1 MNKLLMFFGLFAFSL
16 GQISLAAQP
25 GAARQSVYF
34 IEPADSTSVTSPFTV
49 RFGVAGMDVK
59 PLGDMTPGTGHHHLI
74 IDGGAVKQGEAVP
87 MDDKNL
93 HFGKGQT
100 ETRLTLPPGTH
111 WLTMQFADGAHVSYG
126 PAMATTINVLV
137 K

>member
-1 MNKLLMFFGLFAFSL
+1 MNKLLIFFGLFAFSL
-16 GQISLAAQP
+16 GQMSLAAQP

-34 IEPADSTSVTSPFTV
+34 IEPADGASVTNPFTV

-59 PLGDMTPGTGHHHLI
+59 PLGDMTPNTGHHHLI
-74 IDGGAVKQGEAVP
+74 IDGSPVKQGEVVP

-100 ETRLTLPPGTH
+100 ETQVTLPPGAH
-111 WLTMQFADGAHVSYG
+111 RLTMQSADGAHVSYG
-126 PAMATTINVLV
+126 PAMAATINVLV